1 MGSTPILSFFVS
13 LILYNIFMEPV
24 STSVSIGLWAAFW
37 ITVIAALFIDLTVLN
52 KHHGHVSIKEA
63 AVMVCAWVSL
73 ALLFGGAIWLFEGPQ
88 HALAFYTGYVL
99 EYSLSIDNMFVFIL
113 IFSYFAIPHDLQP
126 KALLW
131 GILGA
136 VALRFVFIFV
146 GVQLISLFSWT
157 IYVFGILLIFT
168 AVKMLLQKE
177 DDNFDPSGS
186 LPLKILK
193 KFMSL
198 KTNYHGENFF
208 IKESGKWFAT
218 PLFAAVLVIEM
229 SDLIFAADSIPA
241 ILSITQDT
249 FLVYSSNIF
258 AIIGLR
264 SLYFLLSGM
273 AGKFPY
279 LKYGISVILF
289 FVGVKMLLS
298 HHVKIPIV
306 ASLGVIVGLLALCIV
321 AGKLFPPPLKED

>member
-1 MGSTPILSFFVS
+1 
-13 LILYNIFMEPV
+13 MEVV
-24 STSVSIGLWAAFW
+24 STSVSVAMWIAFW
-37 ITVIAALFIDLTVLN
+37 VVVGAALFIDLAVLN

-88 HALAFYTGYVL
+88 HALEFYTGYVL
-99 EYSLSIDNMFVFIL
+99 EYSLSIDNMFVFIM
-113 IFSYFAIPHDLQP
+113 IFSYFAVPHALQP
-126 KALLW
+126 KVLLW

-136 VALRFVFIFV
+136 VAMRFIFIFV
-146 GVQLISLFSWT
+146 GVQLISAFAWM
-157 IYVFGILLIFT
+157 IYVFGALLIFT
-168 AVKMLLQKE
+168 AAKMLLQKE
-177 DDNFDPSGS
+177 DEQMDPGKSWV
-186 LPLKILK
+186 LRAFKKI
-193 KFMSL
+193 MPI
-198 KTNYHGENFF
+198 KTDYHGENFF
-208 IKESGKWFAT
+208 IKEAGKWFAT
-218 PLFAAVLVIEM
+218 PLFAALLVIEM
-229 SDLIFAADSIPA
+229 SDVIFAVDSIPA
-241 ILSITQDT
+241 VLGITRDT

-298 HHVKIPIV
+298 HTVKIPV
-306 ASLGVIVGLLALCIV
+306 PVSLGVIVCILALSIAASKV
-321 AGKLFPPPLKED
+321 WPSQKAS

>member
-1 MGSTPILSFFVS
+1 
-13 LILYNIFMEPV
+13 MEIV
-24 STSVSIGLWAAFW
+24 STSVSLAMWVAFW

-52 KHHGHVSIKEA
+52 KHHGHVSMKEA
-63 AVMVCAWVSL
+63 SIMVGAWITL

-136 VALRFVFIFV
+136 VALRFLFIFV

-157 IYVFGILLIFT
+157 IYVFGGLLIFT
-168 AVKMLLQKE
+168 AAKMLLQKE
-177 DDNFDPSGS
+177 DDNFDPSHS
-186 LPLKILK
+186 LPLKILR
-193 KFMSL
+193 KFMPL
-198 KTNYHGENFF
+198 KTDYHGENFF
-208 IKESGKWFAT
+208 IKETGKWFAT

-229 SDLIFAADSIPA
+229 SDLIFAVDSIPA
-241 ILSITQDT
+241 VLSITQDT

-279 LKYGISVILF
+279 LKYGISIILF

-298 HHVKIPIV
+298 HYVKIPIL
-306 ASLGVIVGLLALCIV
+306 ASLGVIVGILILSIL
-321 AGKLFPPPLKED
+321 AGKVLPKKENAH

>member
-1 MGSTPILSFFVS
+1 
-13 LILYNIFMEPV
+13 
-24 STSVSIGLWAAFW
+24 
-37 ITVIAALFIDLTVLN
+37 
-52 KHHGHVSIKEA
+52 
-63 AVMVCAWVSL
+63 MVCAWVSL
-73 ALLFGGAIWLFEGPQ
+73 ALLFGGAIWLFEGAQ

-99 EYSLSIDNMFVFIL
+99 EYSLSVDNMFVFIL
-113 IFSYFAIPHDLQP
+113 IFSYFAIPHELQP

-136 VALRFVFIFV
+136 VALRFIFIFV

-157 IYVFGILLIFT
+157 IYVFGALLIFT
-168 AVKMLLQKE
+168 ATKMLLQKE
-177 DDNFDPSGS
+177 DDEFDPSQS
-186 LPLKILK
+186 LPLKIMR
-193 KFMSL
+193 KFIPL
-198 KTNYHGENFF
+198 KTDYHGENFF
-208 IKESGKWFAT
+208 IKDTGKWFAT

-229 SDLIFAADSIPA
+229 SDLIFAVDSIPA
-241 ILSITQDT
+241 VLSITQDT

-298 HHVKIPIV
+298 HHVKIPIL
-306 ASLGVIVGLLALCIV
+306 ASLGVIVGLLIISIV
-321 AGKLFPPPLKED
+321 AGKIFPPKTQQG

>member
-1 MGSTPILSFFVS
+1 
-13 LILYNIFMEPV
+13 MEPV
-24 STSVSIGLWAAFW
+24 STSVSIGLWVAFW
-37 ITVIAALFIDLTVLN
+37 VTVIAALFIDLTVLN

-73 ALLFGGAIWLFEGPQ
+73 ALVFGGAIWLFEGPQ

-157 IYVFGILLIFT
+157 IYVFGVLLIFT

-177 DDNFDPSGS
+177 DDEFDPSNS
-186 LPLKILK
+186 LPLKVLK
-193 KFMSL
+193 KFMPL
-198 KTNYHGENFF
+198 KTDYHGENFF
-208 IKESGKWFAT
+208 IKEGVKWFAT

-229 SDLIFAADSIPA
+229 SDLIFAVDSIPA
-241 ILSITQDT
+241 VLSITQDT

-289 FVGVKMLLS
+289 FVGIKMLLS
-298 HHVKIPIV
+298 HHVKIPIL
-306 ASLGVIVGLLALCIV
+306 ASLGIIVGVLFLSII
-321 AGKLFPPPLKED
+321 AGKLFPQAPKED

>member
-1 MGSTPILSFFVS
+1 
-13 LILYNIFMEPV
+13 MEPV
-24 STSVSIGLWAAFW
+24 SASVSVGLWVAFW
-37 ITVIAALFIDLTVLN
+37 VTVIIALFIDLTVLN

-63 AVMVCAWVSL
+63 ALMVGAWITL
-73 ALLFGGAIWLFEGPQ
+73 ALVFGGAIWLFEGSQ

-146 GVQLISLFSWT
+146 GVKLISLFSWT
-157 IYVFGILLIFT
+157 IYVFGALLIFT
-168 AVKMLLQKE
+168 AAKMLLQKE
-177 DDNFDPSGS
+177 DDNFDPSQS
-186 LPLKILK
+186 LPLKIMR
-193 KFMSL
+193 KFIPL
-198 KTNYHGENFF
+198 KTDYHGENFF
-208 IKESGKWFAT
+208 IKEGVKWFAT

-229 SDLIFAADSIPA
+229 SDLIFAVDSIPA
-241 ILSITQDT
+241 VLSITQDT

-279 LKYGISVILF
+279 LKYGISIILF

-298 HHVKIPIV
+298 HYVKIPIW
-306 ASLGVIVGLLALCIV
+306 ASLATIVGLLALSIL
-321 AGKLFPPPLKED
+321 AGKLFPPKAQQD